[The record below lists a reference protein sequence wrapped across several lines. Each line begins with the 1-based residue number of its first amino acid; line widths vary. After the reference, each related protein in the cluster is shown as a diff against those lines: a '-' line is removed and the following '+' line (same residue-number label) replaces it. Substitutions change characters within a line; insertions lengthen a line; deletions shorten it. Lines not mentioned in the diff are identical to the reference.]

1 LLKKCENN
9 LRVNKIILFFV
20 KNYIHLKQMR
30 KRLNHLTLLLFL
42 LATQLFQAQEKNVS
56 GKVIDQNGQPLV
68 GAGVVVK
75 ETGFGTQTDINGSFT
90 IKADPTQTLVISY
103 FGTKTKEISAG
114 SSNPTIRLEDDSQA
128 IEGVVITALG
138 IKRKPDEITASTQVI
153 KTSELNQAKA
163 TNAAIGLV
171 GKVSGLQINTVNNGV
186 NPDTRIQLRG
196 FRSISGN
203 NEALIVING
212 VVSTAGAFTELNPE
226 IIESINVMKGPSGA
240 ALYGSQGSN
249 GVIIVTTKK
258 GTKSSEK
265 FKATLNSSFTFEE
278 LAYIPEVQTR
288 FGQGYQ
294 GAQDFTENTNWGPE
308 LDGTLQP
315 TGLAQTLYPYI
326 ARKNNIKDFFNT
338 GSTILNSIAIS
349 SGDENGYINFS
360 IGNQRTEG
368 IVPGDVFKKNNFN
381 LSAGK
386 TAGKLSIN
394 GNMRYTS
401 SNVNTAGGVEGSI
414 YNSLLQVPVNVP
426 VGEFSA
432 GDNAAHWT
440 YWELSPYWRLRNER
454 RQTKS
459 QTFEGVGELNYKF
472 NDNISAIYRG
482 SFRSVSANSSR
493 FFNGYTHPV
502 VYWGSPMTS
511 PSSYFVGND
520 NSRRLY
526 SDLMLNFDY
535 NLTENITFKANVGNN
550 VTNFEEN
557 SISMQGENL
566 IIPGLYNIS
575 NITGNATPFDFKSK
589 QRGYAYFINTD
600 LGYNDYLFLNL
611 TGRKEWTSVL
621 NPANNS
627 FTYGSAGM
635 SFIPTKAIENFGGE
649 IIDYMKLSASI
660 VKVGNAVV
668 NPYDINDRFGVATGA
683 GFPYADVNSFVQ
695 NLSIADKNLKPEST
709 ISKEVNLNVEFL
721 KRRITF
727 DASYYTSRNYD
738 QVISISPSYAS
749 GANEATVNVGE
760 TKSTGLELDLGLTPF
775 RSKNFSWDFKLSY
788 SAPKTTVT
796 KVSENSKEVPVG
808 QFVGTVGIKAIEGE
822 QFPMIVGTGYQ
833 TDDQGNVIIDAAT
846 GDPLKESNKK
856 LGTTTP
862 DYILGLTSNMKYKN
876 IRLSAVF
883 DYRTGHVF
891 YSGTKDDLIQ
901 NGSDVVTAEN
911 GRDPFIFPNSVIET
925 SPGVY
930 VANTS
935 VTTSGDQ
942 NYYTGIYRE
951 IDENFVLD
959 ATAFKCREIALSY
972 DFSKKTLGKTFID
985 ALSIGFNVRNAF
997 MILPKQNRNY
1007 TDPEFSFT
1015 TGNNVGLSTSSQGPS
1030 TRTYGFNVN
1039 ISF

>member
-1 LLKKCENN
+1 
-9 LRVNKIILFFV
+9 
-20 KNYIHLKQMR
+20 MR
-30 KRLNHLTLLLFL
+30 KKLNQLTLLLFL

-56 GKVIDQNGQPLV
+56 GKVIDPKGQALV
-68 GAGVVVK
+68 GASVVVK
-75 ETGFGTQTDINGSFT
+75 ETGTGTQTDIDGSFT
-90 IKADPTQTLVISY
+90 IKASPTQTLVISY
-103 FGTKTKEISAG
+103 LGSKTKEISAG
-114 SSNPTIRLEDDSQA
+114 SSNLTIRLEDDSQV
-128 IEGVVITALG
+128 IEGIVVTALG
-138 IKRKPDEITASTQVI
+138 IKRKPDEITGASHVV
-153 KTSELNQAKA
+153 KSSELNQAKA
-163 TNAAIGLV
+163 PNAAIGLV
-171 GKVSGLQINTVNNGV
+171 GKVSGLQINTSNNGV
-186 NPDTRIQLRG
+186 NPNTRIQLRG
-196 FRSISGN
+196 FRSISNN

-212 VVSTAGAFTELNPE
+212 VISTAGAFTELNPE

-258 GTKSSEK
+258 GTKNAEK
-265 FKATLNSSFTFEE
+265 FRTTLNSSFTFEE
-278 LAYIPEVQTR
+278 LAYTPEVQTR

-326 ARKNNIKDFFNT
+326 ARKDNIKDFFTT
-338 GSTILNSIAIS
+338 GYTALNSIAIS
-349 SGDENGYINFS
+349 SGDENGYMNFS
-360 IGNQRTEG
+360 AGNQKTEG

-386 TAGKLSIN
+386 TAGKLSVN
-394 GNMRYTS
+394 GNMRYTA
-401 SNVNTAGGVEGSI
+401 SNVNTAGGIDGSI

-426 VGEFSA
+426 VGEFSH

-440 YWELSPYWRLRNER
+440 YWELSPYWRLKNER

-472 NDNISAIYRG
+472 NNNISATYRG
-482 SFRSVSANSSR
+482 SFRSVSANSTR
-493 FFNGYTHPV
+493 FFNGYSHPV
-502 VYWGSPMTS
+502 VYWGSPVNT
-511 PSSYFVGND
+511 PSSYYVSNE

-535 NLTENITFKANVGNN
+535 QLTEDITFKANLGNN
-550 VTNFEEN
+550 IQNFESN
-557 SISMQGENL
+557 FVSMQGENL
-566 IIPGLYNIS
+566 IVPGVYNIS
-575 NITGNATPFDFKSK
+575 NITGNATPEDAKSK
-589 QRGYAYFINTD
+589 RRGFAYFLNTD
-600 LGYNDYLFLNL
+600 FGYKDFLFLNI

-621 NPANNS
+621 DPENNA
-627 FTYGSAGM
+627 FPYGSAGI
-635 SFIPTKAIENFGGE
+635 SFIPTKAFENFGGGF
-649 IIDYMKLSASI
+649 IDYMKLSASI
-660 VKVGNAVV
+660 VKVGNADID
-668 NPYDINDRFGVATGA
+668 PYDINDRFGVAGGA
-683 GFPYADVNSFVQ
+683 GFPYANINSFVQ

-709 ISKEVNLNVEFL
+709 VSKEVNLNVEFL

-738 QVISISPSYAS
+738 QIIAIQPSYAS
-749 GANEATVNVGE
+749 GANEAIVNVGE
-760 TKSTGLELDLGLTPF
+760 TKSTGLELDLGLTPIKT
-775 RSKNFSWDFKLSY
+775 KNFSWDFKVTY

-796 KVSENSKEVPVG
+796 KVSDNSKEVPVG

-833 TDDQGNVIIDAAT
+833 TDAQGNVIIDAST
-846 GDPLKESNKK
+846 GDPLKQSNKN
-856 LGTTTP
+856 LGKTTP
-862 DYILGLTSNMKYKN
+862 DYILGLISNVKFKN
-876 IRLSAVF
+876 IKLSAVF

-891 YSGTKDDLIQ
+891 YAGTKDDLIQ
-901 NGSDVVTAEN
+901 NGSDVATAEN
-911 GRDPFIFPNSVIET
+911 GRQPFIFPNSVIET
-925 SPGVY
+925 SPGVFTQ
-930 VANTS
+930 NTT

-959 ATAFKCREIALSY
+959 ATAFKCREIALTY
-972 DFSKKTLGKTFID
+972 DFSKKALGKTFID

-1007 TDPEFSFT
+1007 SDPEFSFT
-1015 TGNNVGLSTSSQGPS
+1015 TGNNVGLSTSAQGPS

>member
-1 LLKKCENN
+1 
-9 LRVNKIILFFV
+9 
-20 KNYIHLKQMR
+20 MR
-30 KRLNHLTLLLFL
+30 KRLNQLTLLLFL
-42 LATQLFQAQEKNVS
+42 LVTQLLQAQEKNVS
-56 GKVIDQNGQPLV
+56 GKVLNQNGEPLI
-68 GAGVVVK
+68 GASVVVK
-75 ETGFGTQTDINGSFT
+75 ETGIGTQTEIDGSFT
-90 IKADPTQTLVISY
+90 IKASPNQTLIISY
-103 FGTKTKEISAG
+103 LASKTKEISAG
-114 SSNPTIRLEDDSQA
+114 SSNLTIKLEDDSQA

-138 IKRKPDEITASTQVI
+138 IKRKPDEITAATQVI
-153 KTSELNQAKA
+153 KSSELNQAKA

-186 NPDTRIQLRG
+186 NPSTRIQLRG

-226 IIESINVMKGPSGA
+226 IIESINIMKGASGA

-265 FKATLNSSFTFEE
+265 FKVTLNSTFTIEE

-308 LDGTLQP
+308 LDGSLQP

-326 ARKNNIKDFFNT
+326 ARKNNIKDFFNS
-338 GSTILNSIAIS
+338 GSTALNSVAIS
-349 SGDENGYINFS
+349 SGDENSYMNFS
-360 IGNQRTEG
+360 VGNQTTEG
-368 IVPGDVFKKNNFN
+368 IVPGDKFKKNNFN

-386 TAGKLSIN
+386 TAGKLSVN
-394 GNMRYTS
+394 GNMRYTA
-401 SNVNTAGGVEGSI
+401 SNTNVAGGVETGSSI

-426 VGEFSA
+426 VGEFSH

-440 YWELSPYWRLRNER
+440 YWELSPYWRLKNER
-454 RQTKS
+454 RQTKL
-459 QTFEGVGELNYKF
+459 QTFEGVGELNYKL

-482 SFRSVSANSSR
+482 SFRSTSSNSNR

-502 VYWGSPMTS
+502 VYWGSPINS
-511 PSSYFVGND
+511 PSSYFVRND
-520 NSRRLY
+520 NSRRIY

-535 NLTENITFKANVGNN
+535 ALTENISFKANVGNN
-550 VTNFEEN
+550 ITNFESN
-557 SISMQGENL
+557 FISVEGENL
-566 IIPGLYNIS
+566 IVPGVYNIS
-575 NITGNATPFDFKSK
+575 NITGNATPVDFKSRE
-589 QRGYAYFINTD
+589 RGYAYFMNTD
-600 LGYNDYLFLNL
+600 FGYKDYLFLNL

-621 NPANNS
+621 SSENNS
-627 FTYGSAGM
+627 FPYGSVGM
-635 SFIPTKAIENFGGE
+635 SFIPTKAFENFGSG
-649 IIDYMKLSASI
+649 IIDYMKLSATI
-660 VKVGNAVV
+660 VKVGNSVV
-668 NPYDINDRFGVATGA
+668 APYDINDRFETAATA
-683 GFPYADVNSFVQ
+683 GFPYASVNSFAQ
-695 NLSIADKNLKPEST
+695 TLSIGDKKLKPEST

-738 QVISISPSYAS
+738 QVIAISPSYSS
-749 GANEATVNVGE
+749 GANEAIINVGE
-760 TKSTGLELDLGLTPF
+760 TKSTGLELDLGITPIKT
-775 RSKNFSWDFKLSY
+775 KNFSWDFKVSY

-796 KVSENSKEVPVG
+796 KVSESSKEVSVG
-808 QFVGTVGIKAIEGE
+808 LPLGTVGIKAIEGE

-833 TDDQGNVIIDAAT
+833 RDEQGNVIIDAST

-856 LGTTTP
+856 LGKTTP
-862 DYILGLTSNMKYKN
+862 DYILGLTTNIKYKS
-876 IRLSAVF
+876 LKLAAVF

-925 SPGVY
+925 SPGVFT
-930 VANTS
+930 ANTS

-972 DFSKKTLGKTFID
+972 DFNKKLLNKTFID

-1007 TDPEFSFT
+1007 SDPEFSYT
-1015 TGNNVGLSTSSQGPS
+1015 TDNNVGLSTSSQGPS

>member
-1 LLKKCENN
+1 
-9 LRVNKIILFFV
+9 
-20 KNYIHLKQMR
+20 MR
-30 KRLNHLTLLLFL
+30 KKLNQLTLLLFL
-42 LATQLFQAQEKNVS
+42 LVTQVFQAQEKNVT
-56 GKVIDQNGQPLV
+56 GKVIDQNGQALI
-68 GAGVVVK
+68 GASVIVK
-75 ETGFGTQTDINGSFT
+75 ETGNGTQTDTNGSFT
-90 IKADPTQTLVISY
+90 IKADPTQTLVVSY
-103 FGTKTKEISAG
+103 LGLKTREISAG
-114 SSNPTIRLEDDSQA
+114 SPNLTIRLEDDTTA
-128 IEGVVITALG
+128 IEGVVITTALG
-138 IKRKPDEITASTQVI
+138 IKRKPDEITAATQLV
-153 KTSELNQAKA
+153 KSSELNQAKA

-186 NPDTRIQLRG
+186 NPATRIQLRG

-226 IIESINVMKGPSGA
+226 IIESINIMKGASGA

-258 GTKSSEK
+258 GTKNSEK
-265 FKATLNSSFTFEE
+265 FRATLNSTFTFEE

-308 LDGTLQP
+308 LDGSMQP

-338 GSTILNSIAIS
+338 GSTALNSIAVS
-349 SGDENGYINFS
+349 SGDENSYMNFS
-360 IGNQRTEG
+360 IGNQNTEG
-368 IVPGDVFKKNNFN
+368 IVPGDIFKKNNFN

-394 GNMRYTS
+394 GNMRYTA
-401 SNVNTAGGVEGSI
+401 SNVNTAGGVDGSI

-426 VGEFSA
+426 VGEFSH

-440 YWELSPYWRLRNER
+440 YWELSPYWRLKNER
-454 RQTKS
+454 RQTKT

-482 SFRSVSANSSR
+482 SFRSASANSTR

-502 VYWGSPMTS
+502 VYWGTPVNN
-511 PSSYFVGND
+511 PSSYFVSND
-520 NSRRLY
+520 NTRRLY

-535 NLTENITFKANVGNN
+535 DLTENITFKANIGNN
-550 VTNFEEN
+550 ITNFEN
-557 SISMQGENL
+557 NFISMQGDNL
-566 IIPGLYNIS
+566 IVPNLYNIS
-575 NITGNATPFDFKSK
+575 NITGNATPIDFKSR
-589 QRGYAYFINTD
+589 QRGYAYFVNTD
-600 LGYNDYLFLNL
+600 LGYKEYLFLNL

-621 NPANNS
+621 SKDNNS
-627 FTYGSAGM
+627 FVYASAGM
-635 SFIPTKAIENFGGE
+635 SFVPTKAFENFGGD
-649 IIDYMKLSASI
+649 ILNYMKLSASI

-668 NPYDINDRFGVATGA
+668 EPYAINDRFEGAAGA
-683 GFPYADVNSFVQ
+683 GFPYADINSFVQ
-695 NLSIADKNLKPEST
+695 NLAITDKDLVNEDNL
-709 ISKEVNLNVEFL
+709 SKEVNLNLEFL

-727 DASYYTSRNYD
+727 DASYYSSDNTN
-738 QVISISPSYAS
+738 QIIEISPSTGS
-749 GANEATVNVGE
+749 GANRATINVGE
-760 TKSTGLELDLGLTPF
+760 TRSTGLELDLGLTPF
-775 RSKNFSWDFKLSY
+775 KSKNFTWDFKLTY

-796 KVSENSKEVPVG
+796 KVSESSKEVPVG

-822 QFPMIVGTGYQ
+822 QFPMIVGVGYQ
-833 TDDQGNVIIDAAT
+833 RDENGNVVIDAST

-856 LGTTTP
+856 LGKTTP
-862 DYILGLTSNMKYKN
+862 DYILGFTTNMKYKN
-876 IRLSAVF
+876 LKLSAVF

-891 YSGTKDDLIQ
+891 YAGTKDDLIQ

-911 GRDPFIFPNSVIET
+911 GRQPFIFPNSVIET

-930 VANTS
+930 AANTS
-935 VTTSGDQ
+935 VATSGDQ

-972 DFSKKTLGKTFID
+972 DFSKKSLGKTFID

-997 MILPKQNRNY
+997 MVLPKQNRNY
-1007 TDPEFSFT
+1007 SDPEFSFT
-1015 TGNNVGLSTSSQGPS
+1015 TGNNVGLSTSAQGPS

-1039 ISF
+1039 VSF

>member
-1 LLKKCENN
+1 
-9 LRVNKIILFFV
+9 
-20 KNYIHLKQMR
+20 MR
-30 KRLNHLTLLLFL
+30 KKLNQLTLLLFL
-42 LATQLFQAQEKNVS
+42 LATQLFQAQEKNVT
-56 GKVIDQNGQPLV
+56 GKVTDPKGQALI
-68 GAGVVVK
+68 GASVVVK
-75 ETGFGTQTDINGSFT
+75 ETGSGTQTDIDGSFT
-90 IKADPTQTLVISY
+90 IKASPTQTLVISY
-103 FGTKTKEISAG
+103 LGSKTREVSAG
-114 SSNPTIRLEDDSQA
+114 SSNLNIKLEDDTQV

-138 IKRKPDEITASTQVI
+138 IKRKPDEITSSTQVI
-153 KTSELNQAKA
+153 KSSELNQAKA

-186 NPDTRIQLRG
+186 NPSTRIQLRG

-226 IIESINVMKGPSGA
+226 IIESINIMKGSSGA

-258 GTKSSEK
+258 GTKNSEK
-265 FKATLNSSFTFEE
+265 FRATLNSSFTFEE
-278 LAYIPEVQTR
+278 LAYVPEVQTR

-315 TGLAQTLYPYI
+315 TGLAQTLYPYS
-326 ARKNNIKDFFNT
+326 ARKDNIKDFFTT
-338 GSTILNSIAIS
+338 GSTALNSIAVS
-349 SGDENGYINFS
+349 SGDENGYMNFS

-368 IVPGDVFKKNNFN
+368 IIPGDVFKKNNFS

-394 GNMRYTS
+394 GNMRYTA
-401 SNVNTAGGVEGSI
+401 SNANTAGGVDGAI
-414 YNSLLQVPVNVP
+414 YSSLLQVPVNVP
-426 VGEFSA
+426 VGEFSH

-440 YWELSPYWRLRNER
+440 YWELSPYWRLKNER
-454 RQTKS
+454 RQTKT
-459 QTFEGVGELNYKF
+459 QTFEGVAELNYKF
-472 NDNISAIYRG
+472 NKNISAIYRG
-482 SFRSVSANSSR
+482 SFRSASANSTR

-502 VYWGSPMTS
+502 VYWGSPINN
-511 PSSYFVGND
+511 PSTYFVGND
-520 NSRRLY
+520 NSRRIY

-535 NLTENITFKANVGNN
+535 ELTKDITFKANVGNN
-550 VTNFEEN
+550 ITNFETN
-557 SISMQGENL
+557 GMSMQGQNL
-566 IIPGLYNIS
+566 IVPGVYNIS
-575 NITGNATPFDFKSK
+575 NITGNATPDDFKSR

-600 LGYNDYLFLNL
+600 LGYKDFLFLNL

-621 NPANNS
+621 SKDNNS
-627 FTYGSAGM
+627 FEYGSAGF
-635 SFIPTKAIENFGGE
+635 SFIPTKAFENFGGDVL
-649 IIDYMKLSASI
+649 DYMKLSASI

-668 NPYDINDRFGVATGA
+668 NPYDINDRFGAATGA
-683 GFPYADVNSFVQ
+683 GFPYADINSFAQ
-695 NLSIADKNLKPEST
+695 NLSITDKNLVNEDN
-709 ISKEVNLNVEFL
+709 ISKEVNLNLEFF

-727 DASYYTSRNYD
+727 DASYYSSDNTN
-738 QVISISPSYAS
+738 QIIEISPSTTS
-749 GANEATVNVGE
+749 GANTATINVGE
-760 TKSTGLELDLGLTPF
+760 TKSTGLELDLGLTPIKT
-775 RSKNFSWDFKLSY
+775 KNFSWDFKLSY

-796 KVSENSKEVPVG
+796 KVSESTKEVPVG
-808 QFVGTVGIKAIEGE
+808 QFVGTVGIKAIEGQ

-833 TDDQGNVIIDAAT
+833 RDEYGNVVIDAST
-846 GDPLKESNKK
+846 GDPLKESNKM
-856 LGTTTP
+856 LGKTTP
-862 DYILGLTSNMKYKN
+862 DYILGFTTNMKYKN
-876 IRLSAVF
+876 IKLSAVF

-891 YSGTKDDLIQ
+891 YAGTKDDLIQ

-911 GRDPFIFPNSVIET
+911 GRQPFIFPNSVIET
-925 SPGVY
+925 SPGVFTP
-930 VANTS
+930 NTS
-935 VTTSGDQ
+935 VATSGDQ

-951 IDENFVLD
+951 IDENYILD

-972 DFSKKTLGKTFID
+972 DFSKKVLGKTFID

-997 MILPKQNRNY
+997 MVLPKQNRNY

-1015 TGNNVGLSTSSQGPS
+1015 TGNNVGLSTSAQGPS